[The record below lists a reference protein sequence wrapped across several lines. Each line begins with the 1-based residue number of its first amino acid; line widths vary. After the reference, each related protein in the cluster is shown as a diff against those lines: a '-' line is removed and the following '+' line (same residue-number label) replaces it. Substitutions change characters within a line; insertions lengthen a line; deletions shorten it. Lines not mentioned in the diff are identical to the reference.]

1 MRRALTLA
9 KRGKFTHPN
18 PKVGAVIVKDGAIVG
33 EGWHVRPGTPHAEA
47 MAFAAAGENAWGA
60 TIYVTLEPCAHTHN
74 ADGSPRLSCAERCI
88 QAGVSHLICAMQDP
102 DPRTSG
108 RGFAL
113 LRDAG
118 IKTTVGLCE
127 AEAQALNRPFIKH
140 RETGLPYV
148 LHKAAM
154 TMDGKIA
161 TTTGSSRWIT
171 GKESRA
177 YVHRALRNTVDAVIV
192 GIGTIIA
199 DDPSLTVRLGSKE
212 GIRELGVGSSKDAS
226 EPVSNSGA
234 TPLLPTSY
242 SLTSNRWNV
251 HAPLRVVID
260 SRLRIPLEAKVAAV
274 GTVVYAADTS
284 VARQRVSEVCERGAE
299 VVLLPPGNDGRV
311 NLTAVLRH
319 LASDRGAL
327 SLLLESGGELAA
339 GFYAEKLVDTALF
352 FVAPKLVGGRDAP
365 TPIGGDGL
373 TNDMNRAYRTGRI
386 TVKRFGAD
394 IALYADIVYDSGN
407 DE

>member
-18 PKVGAVIVKDGAIVG
+18 PKVGAVIVKDGVIVG

-47 MAFAAAGENAWGA
+47 MAFAAAGENARGA

-88 QAGVSHLICAMQDP
+88 QAGVSHLVCAMQDP

-118 IKTTVGLCE
+118 IKTTVGMCE

-154 TMDGKIA
+154 TLDGKIA

-192 GIGTIIA
+192 GIGTVIA
-199 DDPSLTVRLGSKE
+199 DDPSLTVRLGD
-212 GIRELGVGSSKDAS
+212 RELGVGSSKETS
-226 EPVSNSGA
+226 ELVGDSGG
-234 TPLLPTSY
+234 TPLLP
-242 SLTSNRWNV
+242 NRWNV

-274 GTVVYAADTS
+274 GTVVYAADTP
-284 VARQRVSEVCERGAE
+284 VVRQRISEVRERGAE
-299 VVLLPPGNDGRV
+299 VVLLPPGSDGRV
-311 NLTAVLRH
+311 NLTEVLRH
-319 LASDRGAL
+319 LASEHGKL
-327 SLLLESGGELAA
+327 SILLESGGELAA